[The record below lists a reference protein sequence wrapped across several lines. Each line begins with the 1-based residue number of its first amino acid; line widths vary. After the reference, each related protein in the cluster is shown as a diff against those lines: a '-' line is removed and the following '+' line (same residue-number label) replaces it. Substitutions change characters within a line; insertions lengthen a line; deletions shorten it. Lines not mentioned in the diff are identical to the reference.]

1 MAYAPQLRAQP
12 ESCNYYSFLSQDQ
25 MLDRVNALFAAYL
38 LARNADRILGGDYW
52 CPTRGSGQRE
62 HVVLRLARHGA
73 ADGRRGAQ

>member
-1 MAYAPQLRAQP
+1 MCIR
-12 ESCNYYSFLSQDQ
+12 
-25 MLDRVNALFAAYL
+25 DR
-38 LARNADRILGGDYW
+38 RNADRILGGDYW